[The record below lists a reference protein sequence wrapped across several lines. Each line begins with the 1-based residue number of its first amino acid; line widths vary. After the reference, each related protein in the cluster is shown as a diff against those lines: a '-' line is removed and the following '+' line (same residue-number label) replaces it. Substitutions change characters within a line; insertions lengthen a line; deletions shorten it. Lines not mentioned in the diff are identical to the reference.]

1 VRYVA
6 RCVALC
12 PHPSGHKPAVTMGEA
27 IGEMLPFAVGVA
39 ISPMPIVAVVLMLVT
54 AKGRVNGPV
63 FLSGWL
69 GGIAA
74 VGAILLLV
82 ASGGDASGNG
92 KPAAWLD
99 WVKLVLGIL
108 LLLVALRQWRA
119 RPSEDD
125 EPAAPKWMAALD
137 DFTPIKAAGAGT
149 LLSAVNPKNLLLIV
163 AGAAPIAQTGISAG
177 EQAVALA
184 VFVVIASVGVGTP
197 VFLYF
202 ALGDRSRATLER
214 LKTWMA
220 RNNTVIMAVL
230 LLVIGVKLIGDALT
244 GFSG

>member
-1 VRYVA
+1 
-6 RCVALC
+6 
-12 PHPSGHKPAVTMGEA
+12 MGKA

-74 VGAILLLV
+74 AGAVLLLV
-82 ASGGDASGNG
+82 AGGGDASENG
-92 KPAAWLD
+92 QPAAWVD
-99 WVKLVLGIL
+99 WLKLVLGVL

-119 RPSEDD
+119 RPREGDA
-125 EPAAPKWMAALD
+125 PATPKWMAALNE
-137 DFTPIKAAGAGT
+137 FTPAKAAGAGV

-163 AGAAPIAQTGISAG
+163 AGVTAIAQTGISAG

-184 VFVVIASVGVGTP
+184 AFVVIASIGVGAP
-197 VFLYF
+197 VLLYF
-202 ALGDRSRATLER
+202 ALGDRSRAPLER
-214 LKTWMA
+214 LKTWMGH
-220 RNNTVIMAVL
+220 NNTVIMAVL
-230 LLVIGVKLIGDALT
+230 LLIIGMKLIGDALA

>member
-1 VRYVA
+1 
-6 RCVALC
+6 
-12 PHPSGHKPAVTMGEA
+12 MGKA

-54 AKGRVNGPV
+54 AKGRVNGPA

-82 ASGGDASGNG
+82 ASGGDASENG
-92 KPAAWLD
+92 EPATWIDWL
-99 WVKLVLGIL
+99 KLVLGVL
-108 LLLVALRQWRA
+108 LLLVALQQWRT
-119 RPSEDD
+119 RPHEGD
-125 EPAAPKWMAALD
+125 EPAKPKWMSALD
-137 DFTPIKAAGAGT
+137 DFTPIKAAGSGT
-149 LLSAVNPKNLLLIV
+149 LLSAVNPKNLLLIL
-163 AGAAPIAQTGISAG
+163 AGAAAIAQTGISAG
-177 EQAVALA
+177 EQAVALV
-184 VFVVIASVGVGTP
+184 VFVFIASVGVGTP

-202 ALGDRSRATLER
+202 ALGNRSRATLER

-220 RNNTVIMAVL
+220 RNNAVIMAVL
-230 LLVIGVKLIGDALT
+230 LLVIGVKLIGDALA